1 MPRRALVLASIL
13 TRFRP
18 NFSVSPP
25 QRNGTTASLETKLSH
40 LQQDHF
46 EISVSFLSCKMRQI
60 ELVEIFCDVNLD
72 QYDRAI
78 GESLTNLAFEAVEK
92 IIKVS
97 FTLIS
102 PGDSHYPENGLIL
115 ISF

>member
-1 MPRRALVLASIL
+1 
-13 TRFRP
+13 
-18 NFSVSPP
+18 
-25 QRNGTTASLETKLSH
+25 
-40 LQQDHF
+40 
-46 EISVSFLSCKMRQI
+46 MRQI

-92 IIKVS
+92 IINVS

-102 PGDSHYPENGLIL
+102 PGDSRYPENGLIL

>member
-1 MPRRALVLASIL
+1 
-13 TRFRP
+13 
-18 NFSVSPP
+18 
-25 QRNGTTASLETKLSH
+25 
-40 LQQDHF
+40 
-46 EISVSFLSCKMRQI
+46 MRQI

-102 PGDSHYPENGLIL
+102 PGDSHHPENGLIL